1 MNKKIIILVLIV
13 ICAGAILYLIYKKN
27 SIPEKYTIEQL
38 QDIRRIDGVVEP
50 VYTQD
55 CFPKTLHQ
63 NGVTKDCFERANLGQ
78 NDYCTQSEIELI
90 QEYYKNG
97 QENDPLNDG
106 SGQFC
111 AEENNKNNNLLL

>member
-1 MNKKIIILVLIV
+1 MNKKIIILFLV
-13 ICAGAILYLIYKKN
+13 IFCAGAILYLIYKENRNPKT
-27 SIPEKYTIEQL
+27 YTIEQL
-38 QDIRRIDGVVEP
+38 QDLRRVDGIVEP

-55 CFPKTLHQ
+55 CFPRTLQQ

-111 AEENNKNNNLLL
+111 AED

>member
-1 MNKKIIILVLIV
+1 MNKKIIVLIL
-13 ICAGAILYLIYKKN
+13 ILFCAGILSYVYKTVKEN
-27 SIPEKYTIEQL
+27 DNPEKYTIEQL
-38 QDIRRIDGVVEP
+38 QDLRRVDGIVEP

-55 CFPKTLHQ
+55 CFPRTLQQ

-78 NDYCTQSEIELI
+78 NDLCSTSEIKMIED
-90 QEYYKNG
+90 YYKNG

-111 AEENNKNNNLLL
+111 AED